1 MPGRREALAFLF
13 CAAAASS
20 ALAQSGPALRA
31 IPDAAATQEVLD
43 LRERLRTAVKTK
55 DRAALEGF
63 YADNFQ
69 HLRDTGRLDLK
80 AERIAL
86 LLSGDQGIET
96 APEEEMTVQVY
107 GPATAVA
114 TGTSRV
120 RDTQTGG
127 SATYRWLTVY
137 VRTGEG
143 WRVALSQASRV
154 AQAR

>member
-1 MPGRREALAFLF
+1 MPGRREALALLF
-13 CAAAASS
+13 CAAAASP
-20 ALAQSGPALRA
+20 APAQGGLALRA
-31 IPDAAATQEVLD
+31 IPDAAATQEILD
-43 LRERLRTAVKTK
+43 LREGLRAAVARK

-80 AERIAL
+80 PERIAL
-86 LLSGDQGIET
+86 LLAGDQGIET
-96 APEEEMTVQVY
+96 AREEEMAVQVY

-120 RDTQTGG
+120 RDTSTGQ
-127 SATYRWLTVY
+127 SAPYRWLTVY

-154 AQAR
+154 AQTR

>member
-1 MPGRREALAFLF
+1 MPGRRDALALLF

-20 ALAQSGPALRA
+20 GVAQGGSAGRT
-31 IPDAAATQEVLD
+31 IPDAAATQEILD
-43 LRERLRTAVKTK
+43 LRERLRAAVAKK

-86 LLSGDQGIET
+86 LLAGDQGIEI

-107 GPATAVA
+107 GQATAVA

-127 SATYRWLTVY
+127 SAPYRWLTVY

>member
-1 MPGRREALAFLF
+1 MPGRREALALLSCF
-13 CAAAASS
+13 AAASS
-20 ALAQSGPALRA
+20 ALAQGGPALSA
-31 IPDAAATQEVLD
+31 ISDAAATQEILD
-43 LRERLRTAVKTK
+43 LRERLRAAVARK

-86 LLSGDQGIET
+86 LLAGDQGIET
-96 APEEEMTVQVY
+96 APEVEMTVQVY

-120 RDTQTGG
+120 RDTQSGG
-127 SATYRWLTVY
+127 SAPYRWLTVY

-154 AQAR
+154 SQAR